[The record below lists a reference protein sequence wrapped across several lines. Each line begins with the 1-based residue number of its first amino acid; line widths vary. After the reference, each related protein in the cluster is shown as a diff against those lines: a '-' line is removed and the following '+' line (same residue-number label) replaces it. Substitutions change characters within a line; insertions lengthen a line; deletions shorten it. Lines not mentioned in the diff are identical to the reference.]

1 MSIGTRVRRILATT
15 LGTGMLWGLIPG
27 SHAMAAA
34 SLGPGTDGLD
44 VRDPYRD
51 EFLSN
56 LFAMLNNLET
66 EEDDSGDG

>member
-1 MSIGTRVRRILATT
+1 
-15 LGTGMLWGLIPG
+15 MLWGLIPV